1 MSWGRRSKPK
11 TKMTIKISK
20 AILGVSLAAL
30 PFASAQ
36 FTDPP
41 TKDRAKLIKQAGQ
54 LFQALEPVVGKIS
67 HGAVEVRVWRKRV
80 GFGTVVETGKVL
92 AKWSEVKRDVR
103 SLSCRTGAGEWLPAK
118 VVGIYR
124 DADLAVLKVEGM
136 KAKPLVLGDEDNLR
150 VGSFLALA
158 RPDGEAAAMGIVS
171 VLPRSLRES
180 DRAFLGILMDL
191 EFSGPGVRIRR
202 VQPDTGAAASGL
214 KDGDVITKVMN
225 REVNGNFELSS
236 VLQRLEPG
244 QTVRIGY
251 RRGKERKLAEV
262 KLGGRPDPRRIPYS
276 RMERMN
282 NMGGHRY
289 SDVKDGF
296 RDVIQSDM
304 QLAPEDCGAPVI
316 DLDGRVIGIAVARAG
331 RIKTFIIPA
340 SSVRG
345 LLATKPAQLRLDEL
359 AGRAR
364 SVEREVPLDPF
375 EVMRRKM
382 EEMRRLMEE
391 IEGMEK

>member
-1 MSWGRRSKPK
+1 MSWRRRSKPK
-11 TKMTIKISK
+11 TKMTMKISK

-54 LFQALEPVVGKIS
+54 LFQALEPVVAKIS

-124 DADLAVLKVEGM
+124 DADLAVLKVEDM
-136 KAKPLVLGDEDNLR
+136 KAKPLVLGDENNLR

-202 VQPDTGAAASGL
+202 VQPDTGAAASGRRC
-214 KDGDVITKVMN
+214 G
-225 REVNGNFELSS
+225 
-236 VLQRLEPG
+236 QR
-244 QTVRIGY
+244 R
-251 RRGKERKLAEV
+251 RRGRRQHVGRK
-262 KLGGRPDPRRIPYS
+262 IS
-276 RMERMN
+276 
-282 NMGGHRY
+282 
-289 SDVKDGF
+289 
-296 RDVIQSDM
+296 
-304 QLAPEDCGAPVI
+304 
-316 DLDGRVIGIAVARAG
+316 GIRC
-331 RIKTFIIPA
+331 
-340 SSVRG
+340 
-345 LLATKPAQLRLDEL
+345 
-359 AGRAR
+359 
-364 SVEREVPLDPF
+364 
-375 EVMRRKM
+375 M
-382 EEMRRLMEE
+382 
-391 IEGMEK
+391 

>member
-1 MSWGRRSKPK
+1 M
-11 TKMTIKISK
+11 KISK

-54 LFQALEPVVGKIS
+54 LFQALEPVVAKIS

>member
-1 MSWGRRSKPK
+1 
-11 TKMTIKISK
+11 MTIKISK

-30 PFASAQ
+30 PFTSAQ

-54 LFQALEPVVGKIS
+54 LFQTLEPVVAKIS

-244 QTVRIGY
+244 QMVRIGY

>member
-1 MSWGRRSKPK
+1 
-11 TKMTIKISK
+11 
-20 AILGVSLAAL
+20 
-30 PFASAQ
+30 
-36 FTDPP
+36 
-41 TKDRAKLIKQAGQ
+41 
-54 LFQALEPVVGKIS
+54 
-67 HGAVEVRVWRKRV
+67 
-80 GFGTVVETGKVL
+80 
-92 AKWSEVKRDVR
+92 
-103 SLSCRTGAGEWLPAK
+103 

-244 QTVRIGY
+244 QMVRIGY

>member
-1 MSWGRRSKPK
+1 
-11 TKMTIKISK
+11 
-20 AILGVSLAAL
+20 
-30 PFASAQ
+30 
-36 FTDPP
+36 
-41 TKDRAKLIKQAGQ
+41 
-54 LFQALEPVVGKIS
+54 
-67 HGAVEVRVWRKRV
+67 
-80 GFGTVVETGKVL
+80 
-92 AKWSEVKRDVR
+92 
-103 SLSCRTGAGEWLPAK
+103 
-118 VVGIYR
+118 
-124 DADLAVLKVEGM
+124 
-136 KAKPLVLGDEDNLR
+136 
-150 VGSFLALA
+150 
-158 RPDGEAAAMGIVS
+158 MGIVS

-244 QTVRIGY
+244 QMVRIGY

>member
-11 TKMTIKISK
+11 TKMTMKISK

-41 TKDRAKLIKQAGQ
+41 IKDRAKLIKQAGQ
-54 LFQALEPVVGKIS
+54 LFQALEPVVAKIS

-124 DADLAVLKVEGM
+124 DADLAVLEVEDM
-136 KAKPLVLGDEDNLR
+136 KAKPLVLGDENNLR

-282 NMGGHRY
+282 KMGGHRY

-304 QLAPEDCGAPVI
+304 QLAPEDCGAPVT

-340 SSVRG
+340 SSVRD
-345 LLATKPAQLRLDEL
+345 LLATKPAQLRIDEM

-364 SVEREVPLDPF
+364 PVEREVPLDPF

-391 IEGMEK
+391 IEGLEK

>member
-1 MSWGRRSKPK
+1 
-11 TKMTIKISK
+11 MTIKISK

>member
-1 MSWGRRSKPK
+1 
-11 TKMTIKISK
+11 MTIKISK

-54 LFQALEPVVGKIS
+54 LFQTLEPVVAKIS

-244 QTVRIGY
+244 QMVRIGY

>member
-41 TKDRAKLIKQAGQ
+41 TKDRAELIKQAEQ
-54 LFQALEPVVGKIS
+54 LFQALEPVVGKIA

-214 KDGDVITKVMN
+214 KDGDVVTKVMN

>member
-1 MSWGRRSKPK
+1 MSWGSRSKPK

-54 LFQALEPVVGKIS
+54 LFQALEPVVAKIS

>member
-1 MSWGRRSKPK
+1 M
-11 TKMTIKISK
+11 KISK

-41 TKDRAKLIKQAGQ
+41 IKDRAKLIKQAGQ
-54 LFQALEPVVGKIS
+54 LFQALEPVVAKIS

-124 DADLAVLKVEGM
+124 DADLAVLEVEDM
-136 KAKPLVLGDEDNLR
+136 KAKPLVLGDENNLR

-340 SSVRG
+340 SSVRD
-345 LLATKPAQLRLDEL
+345 LLATKPAQLRLDEM

-364 SVEREVPLDPF
+364 PVEREVPLDPF

>member
-11 TKMTIKISK
+11 TKMTMKISK

-41 TKDRAKLIKQAGQ
+41 IKDRAKLIKQAGQ
-54 LFQALEPVVGKIS
+54 LFQALEPVVAKIS

-124 DADLAVLKVEGM
+124 DADLAVLKVEDM

-340 SSVRG
+340 SLVRD
-345 LLATKPAQLRLDEL
+345 LLATKPAQLRLDER

>member
-54 LFQALEPVVGKIS
+54 LFQALEPVVAKIS

>member
-54 LFQALEPVVGKIS
+54 LFQTLEPVVAKIS

-244 QTVRIGY
+244 QMVRIGY

>member
-1 MSWGRRSKPK
+1 
-11 TKMTIKISK
+11 
-20 AILGVSLAAL
+20 
-30 PFASAQ
+30 
-36 FTDPP
+36 
-41 TKDRAKLIKQAGQ
+41 
-54 LFQALEPVVGKIS
+54 
-67 HGAVEVRVWRKRV
+67 
-80 GFGTVVETGKVL
+80 
-92 AKWSEVKRDVR
+92 
-103 SLSCRTGAGEWLPAK
+103 
-118 VVGIYR
+118 
-124 DADLAVLKVEGM
+124 
-136 KAKPLVLGDEDNLR
+136 
-150 VGSFLALA
+150 
-158 RPDGEAAAMGIVS
+158 
-171 VLPRSLRES
+171 
-180 DRAFLGILMDL
+180 
-191 EFSGPGVRIRR
+191 
-202 VQPDTGAAASGL
+202 
-214 KDGDVITKVMN
+214 
-225 REVNGNFELSS
+225 

-244 QTVRIGY
+244 QMVRIGY